1 MALVPGLREGVA
13 VVPFV
18 FLAVLKELLPR
29 RVAGVDERDGVFDR
43 VGRLAVADLVDAV
56 GGVVVLQPVDE
67 ARSAPAPPASS
78 SRESPLSHKLR
89 VGLPPPTQQAES
101 SGDRR
106 LATPDA
112 LRLGE
117 AEPWMDD
124 GELCANIG
132 VRALGD

>member
-67 ARSAPAPPASS
+67 AR
-78 SRESPLSHKLR
+78 RDGR
-89 VGLPPPTQQAES
+89 VYVAQGV
-101 SGDRR
+101 DRR
-106 LATPDA
+106 REGVGGPKHDDLGVVLA
-112 LRLGE
+112 L
-117 AEPWMDD
+117 D
-124 GELCANIG
+124 GW
-132 VRALGD
+132 RALC